1 MGIYYALSDNPLFYV
16 FVLIGILVV
25 VLVIKGIITKN
36 SSIGS
41 DTKDGMDSDFMKYM
55 ILMGDSQPQEPGKYE
70 ARKCPNCGA
79 PIDPMSPFY
88 CNFCRTKFSDTTRD
102 DKHAPISPKEYNP
115 TRYYDENFTGY
126 SIRSGKGNG
135 NNGGQNNNGYNNN
148 NSFSNNNGYNSNNGY
163 GNNNGYNN
171 NGSFGNYNG
180 YNNDGSYG
188 SYDPDNSNNNY
199 NGYHNS
205 GRDDFDSY
213 SNTHFN

>member
-135 NNGGQNNNGYNNN
+135 NNAPGNYSGNDNSNGFYNGYDNNG
-148 NSFSNNNGYNSNNGY
+148 GYNSN
-163 GNNNGYNN
+163 
-171 NGSFGNYNG
+171 
-180 YNNDGSYG
+180 GSYG